1 MSASAQAIAF
11 VTQRLRV
18 CSFPFSLSVGLSIN
32 LCINV
37 LDGLLV
43 RWLQAA
49 GAHSEGRDSDCNG
62 RVRKTHAPF
71 FLNMFPLF
79 VPSLSWQNDRFY
91 SLYKLLKKGGRGF
104 AQGDG
109 DSDALRRLLPYHAT
123 GE

>member
-1 MSASAQAIAF
+1 MYWM
-11 VTQRLRV
+11 
-18 CSFPFSLSVGLSIN
+18 
-32 LCINV
+32 
-37 LDGLLV
+37 LLV
-43 RWLQAA
+43 RWFQAA

-71 FLNMFPLF
+71 FLNMFPLS

-109 DSDALRRLLPYHAT
+109 NSDAL
-123 GE
+123 